1 MLVGGSLRQSTRIG
15 TGSPLRGAAPSRAAI
30 STQGLPPQPTPSS
43 ASNLLQG
50 IPQGIVYALQALTQ
64 LESEVGQAFDERMKA
79 LSNVGQAIAAA
90 AKGLKD
96 AASQAAGQG
105 LTLAGQGLSTAE
117 QTVGQGL
124 SLAGQGISN
133 AVFSL
138 PVSEDNAP
146 LEGATYRVG
155 KRVFAKEKYSLVS
168 AILRIQWTVSIDPV
182 KVLGLP
188 SGLGDGASVK
198 MMVPGGFIYLLADD
212 TQGFIEEIP
221 VVPKVEVGAGLEL
234 GEGSK
239 GAAISP
245 VVEIKAET
253 EFESTFFW
261 LKIPGLGGYK
271 TLATI
276 VNLFN
281 QAMTTVTDNAVT
293 LGLQACERNK
303 GPVVDPSA
311 GGSLSMPP
319 LR

>member
-1 MLVGGSLRQSTRIG
+1 MDRMLVGGSLRQSARIG
-15 TGSPLRGAAPSRAAI
+15 TGSPLRGAAPSRAAV
-30 STQGLPPQPTPSS
+30 SMQGLPPQPTPSS
-43 ASNLLQG
+43 TSNLLQG

-64 LESEVGQAFDERMKA
+64 LESEAGQAFDERMKA

-96 AASQAAGQG
+96 MAAQAAGEAVGMAGQG
-105 LTLAGQGLSTAE
+105 LNIAGQTLSNTA
-117 QTVGQGL
+117 
-124 SLAGQGISN
+124 
-133 AVFSL
+133 FRL

-155 KRVFAKEKYSLVS
+155 KRVFANEKYSLVA
-168 AILRIQWTVSIDPV
+168 AILRIQWTASIDPV
-182 KVLGLP
+182 KILGLP
-188 SGLGDGASVK
+188 GGLGGGASLK

-212 TQGFIEEIP
+212 TQGFIEQIP
-221 VVPKVEVGAGLEL
+221 VVPKIEVGAGLEL

-239 GAAISP
+239 GGAISP

-261 LKIPGLGGYK
+261 LKIPGLGGYR

-281 QAMTTVTDNAVT
+281 QAIATAADNAVT
-293 LGLQACERNK
+293 LGLQACEKNK

-319 LR
+319 LG